1 MPLDA
6 WSNFPEESLLAEV
19 CFTSGTWC
27 DWHHLPASSQRGL
40 ENIKGCCLCW
50 GKDAWLSFSMES
62 SSQDSALES
71 HKHKVLEGGRQ

>member
-27 DWHHLPASSQRGL
+27 DSGTTFLLLPRGAWKTSKAAASVGERMLG
-40 ENIKGCCLCW
+40 
-50 GKDAWLSFSMES
+50 
-62 SSQDSALES
+62 
-71 HKHKVLEGGRQ
+71 